1 MIPRYEKNGGMAGI
15 RLKNT
20 EKLERARLTDRIC
33 RKPPFKRHGTM
44 TEGDIKVDT
53 VKLIAIYICCVK

>member
-1 MIPRYEKNGGMAGI
+1 MIPQYEKNGGMAGI

-20 EKLERARLTDRIC
+20 KKLVRARLTDRIC

-44 TEGDIKVDT
+44 TEENIEVIIT
-53 VKLIAIYICCVK
+53 V